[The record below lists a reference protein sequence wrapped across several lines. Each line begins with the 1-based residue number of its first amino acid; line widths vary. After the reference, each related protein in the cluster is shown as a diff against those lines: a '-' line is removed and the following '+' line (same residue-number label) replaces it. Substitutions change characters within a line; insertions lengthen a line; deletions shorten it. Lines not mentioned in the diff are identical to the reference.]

1 MPTTHVLEI
10 RENVPLKPF
19 TTFKV
24 GGPAR
29 YFAQITQADQIQ
41 PAIAFAASRQLQIFV
56 LGGGSN
62 LVVSDEG
69 INAFVLHPVGKGAAV
84 CGEGNGGVSIRVEA
98 GEPWDSVVARAGERN
113 WWGIEN
119 LSHIPG
125 QAGAAVVQNI
135 GAYGQQLSDVLER
148 AEIAELSSGNVRMLS
163 ASECGLGYRRSIFN
177 STHKSQFLVLNLT
190 LRLSLA
196 AQPRLNYPDVRAWFD
211 ERNVDAPTLAEI
223 RAAIIA
229 IRDRKFPFPR
239 AEKDGNAGSFFKN
252 LTLRENE
259 YEALRRRVHDQ
270 FGEVASDRLREL
282 RNRFPGT
289 PRVPTAFLI
298 EICGLKGFRMG
309 GAKVSETQPLV
320 LLNQGGATAHDV
332 LMLARHIRQTL
343 YRRIGVKVEIEPELA
358 GFSPKELAEHLAFE
372 GGTD

>member
-1 MPTTHVLEI
+1 MPTTHALEI

-19 TTFKV
+19 TTFKI

-29 YFAQITQADQIQ
+29 YFTQIAQGDQIQ
-41 PAIAFAASRQLQIFV
+41 PAIAFATSNQLQIFV

-69 INAFVLHPVGKGAAV
+69 INALVLHPVGKGAAMRA
-84 CGEGNGGVSIRVEA
+84 EGNGGVSIRVEA

-125 QAGAAVVQNI
+125 HAGAAVVQNI

-148 AEIAELSSGNVRMLS
+148 AEVAELSSGNVRMLS

-177 STHKSQFLVLNLT
+177 STHKGHFLVLNLT

-196 AQPRLNYPDVRAWFD
+196 AQPRLNYPDVKAWFD
-211 ERNVDAPTLAEI
+211 EQNVNVPTLAEI
-223 RAAIIA
+223 RAAIIT

-252 LTLRENE
+252 LTLQENE
-259 YEALRRRVHDQ
+259 YEALRQRVHDQ
-270 FGEVASDRLREL
+270 FGEAASGRLLEL
-282 RNRFPGT
+282 RNRFPGS
-289 PRVPTAFLI
+289 PRIPTAFLM

-320 LLNQGGATAHDV
+320 LLNQGGATARDV
-332 LMLARHIRQTL
+332 LMLARHVRQTL

-358 GFSPKELAEHLAFE
+358 GFSPRELAEYLAFE